1 MKLKFGMYDLHKLQG
16 QFTGLQV
23 LILAL
28 NILNELLSFTSFG
41 IISLILLCEGY

>member
-1 MKLKFGMYDLHKLQG
+1 MEPKFGMYDLHKLQG

-28 NILNELLSFTSFG
+28 KILNELLSFIPFE
-41 IISLILLCEGY
+41 LFPKYLEANV